1 MRQSF
6 WGVVILMR
14 RLSLS
19 ALRWSPLRPAPSG
32 VVGLQLGWAAVVRGG
47 GKNPAAFQGD
57 GHETEPFEDRGGG
70 VLAGGG
76 KAKGGVVGPGEAAA
90 GGHDGGVEAQASVGG
105 ESHSAAET
113 GHCRA

>member
-1 MRQSF
+1 MHAQ
-6 WGVVILMR
+6 V
-14 RLSLS
+14 SLV
-19 ALRWSPLRPAPSG
+19 SG
-32 VVGLQLGWAAVVRGG
+32 WWAAVVRGG

-90 GGHDGGVEAQASVGG
+90 GGHDGGAEAPDSVGG

-113 GHCRA
+113 GHCPA